1 MTGAAGDFGR
11 AVAVALATA
20 GASVVLADR
29 PEMVERLAA
38 NAELCRLEGP
48 TVEVHTAEFDVTDT
62 EAVARQIAAIGRD
75 VGPIEVLV
83 NNAGYQGEFANVA
96 DYPLDDLRRVLD
108 VNVVGAFAVLQAV
121 AQQMIASGG
130 GAIVNVAS
138 MAGASGAVNMPAYSA
153 SKAAISGLTR
163 AAAKDLAPHQIRVNA
178 VSPGFIGPGAMWERQ
193 VAEQA
198 RVQSPYYADSPTD
211 VAQQMVGSVPLGRYG
226 SVDEVIAS
234 ILFLLSDGAGFIT
247 GVDLEIS
254 GGGR

>member
-20 GASVVLADR
+20 GASIVLADR